1 MTGWV
6 DENAIA
12 ASPAATANAA
22 NAPGSQQQQQQQSC
36 RAELAGSARGLRRAR
51 AAHDAALVA
60 TPHVAHV
67 GAHHVVLMCAARR
80 VQRSGGARML
90 AAASA

>member
-22 NAPGSQQQQQQQSC
+22 NAPGSQQQQQQSC
-36 RAELAGSARGLRRAR
+36 RAELAGSATILEDVGCSPTLLSSPRRTSRMSAR
-51 AAHDAALVA
+51 
-60 TPHVAHV
+60 TTS
-67 GAHHVVLMCAARR
+67 C
-80 VQRSGGARML
+80 
-90 AAASA
+90 